1 VAVREILSG
10 TAGTDTALF
19 SGPVA
24 DYDIAA
30 VPAANG
36 NLAAITV
43 THSGGTATDGTDTL
57 RNIEVLQ
64 FTDGTVTVAA
74 PAAPVI
80 GSATATSG
88 SATVNFTPPA
98 GTLTGFSIEAVP
110 TAGGTTVT
118 SLVTDGTA
126 TSGTV
131 NGLTNGTAY
140 QLRVAATNAFGTG
153 AFSALSNTVTPVA
166 PTPVATLT
174 PTTGRAFANTNVG
187 ATTAGQ
193 LVTLT
198 NSGNGPLTISSRT
211 LGGTNAVDFVL
222 GPTTCGVTLAA
233 GASCTTSIAFRP
245 TAAGARAATFVV
257 TDNATGSPRSVPLT
271 GTGVAVVNAAPTV
284 TARTPAVNATAI
296 GVGGNITATFSE
308 AVNGVSGTTFQ
319 LRNTATNAVIGAV
332 VTRNGTT
339 NQWILNPAANLQAN
353 TAYTVTLT
361 GGAAAIRDLQ
371 NAPLATTTWSF
382 TTAAAPAA
390 IVAARTPAVNATNVV
405 TNTNVTATFSLNVAG
420 VNGTTFTLRRVS
432 NNTLVGAGVTYN
444 ATTRTATL
452 NPNANLVAGVQY
464 RATLTGGAAA
474 IRVAPNGTPLTT
486 TSWTFTTDGTAPTV
500 FTGAGTLTNP
510 LAGAT
515 GFSRTANVVTEFS
528 EPMVLGGITAT
539 TVRLQ
544 RVSTGAIVTAVVTSA
559 NLNGRTRAI
568 LNPGVTLAANAQ
580 YRVLLTGGATA
591 LRDLSGNPLA
601 TQNRTFTTGA

>member
-1 VAVREILSG
+1 MRGYDWVTHQGDPEPADSDMDFTGALPPAVETNVDRFDLVEGLSG
-10 TAGTDTALF
+10 YEFDDILRGDDRAVADLTAGANEPADSHVLDPAGIARITGLASVLPAGTTRFDTGNIIIGGGGADLIEGRGGDDVIDGDAQLTVELRVPYKDGFTVRTVESLSEIRADALAGLIDPGGITIIRRIERPVATGVVDTAVF
-19 SGPVA
+19 SGPEA
-24 DYDIAA
+24 DYD
-30 VPAANG
+30 V
-36 NLAAITV
+36 TV
-43 THSGGTATDGTDTL
+43 NADGTTTVDHARGTQADGVDTL

-64 FTDGTVTVAA
+64 FAA
-74 PAAPVI
+74 NP
-80 GSATATSG
+80 
-88 SATVNFTPPA
+88 
-98 GTLTGFSIEAVP
+98 
-110 TAGGTTVT
+110 
-118 SLVTDGTA
+118 
-126 TSGTV
+126 
-131 NGLTNGTAY
+131 
-140 QLRVAATNAFGTG
+140 
-153 AFSALSNTVTPVA
+153 
-166 PTPVATLT
+166 
-174 PTTGRAFANTNVG
+174 
-187 ATTAGQ
+187 
-193 LVTLT
+193 
-198 NSGNGPLTISSRT
+198 
-211 LGGTNAVDFVL
+211 
-222 GPTTCGVTLAA
+222 
-233 GASCTTSIAFRP
+233 
-245 TAAGARAATFVV
+245 
-257 TDNATGSPRSVPLT
+257 
-271 GTGVAVVNAAPTV
+271 APTV
-284 TARTPAVNATAI
+284 TAQTPAVNAT
-296 GVGGNITATFSE
+296 GVAVGNDITATFSE
-308 AVNGVSGTTFQ
+308 GVQGVTNTTFFV
-319 LRNTATNAVIGAV
+319 RSNAAPNTAIAATVTQGA
-332 VTRNGTT
+332 G
-339 NQWILNPAANLQAN
+339 NQWILNPTANLAAG

-432 NNTLVGAGVTYN
+432 NNTLVAAGVTYN

-568 LNPGVTLAANAQ
+568 LNPGVTLVANAQ